1 MGYFCLILFHS
12 SHGFA
17 TTTSL
22 NTGQHDHTQNLA
34 IQGDPS
40 KARHSVKDENSTPA
54 PIPSSVVEFYV
65 PAYFGEF
72 FKKGA
77 FQWKPKACV
86 KLGTK
91 RLLNSM
97 TQQKTAILN
106 GYKCIRHRND

>member
-12 SHGFA
+12 SHGFT

-72 FKKGA
+72 FKKGL
-77 FQWKPKACV
+77 FNGNQ
-86 KLGTK
+86 KLA
-91 RLLNSM
+91 LNWG
-97 TQQKTAILN
+97 QK
-106 GYKCIRHRND
+106 DF